1 MKRLDDQT
9 LDALADLIC
18 GDDGPLYR
26 KGWELPLFFR
36 RAGLR
41 CPDHDGSTRKWWTLD
56 RLREFNQSPQD
67 IEKILLRLA
76 DPREYKGDAEAA
88 KTALTEL
95 NKLLAIEGFE
105 IELSGVNPRLIKRK
119 PGLVKDAK
127 KTFVPL
133 EPPDFAVLTNDV
145 SLGAILHERW
155 IEAQKCVDAD
165 VHVAALVMMGSLL
178 EGALLAVVH
187 ANPAESNRSNAC
199 PKDKNGKPK
208 PFHEWTLSD
217 LINVAHECG
226 WIQRDVKDFS
236 HSLRDY
242 RNMVHPWHQRA
253 MGMTPD
259 KDTCA
264 ICWEVVR
271 AAVNDLAE
279 WQKRKRSSGL

>member
-1 MKRLDDQT
+1 VKRLDEQT
-9 LDALADLIC
+9 LDALAELVC

-26 KGWELPLFFR
+26 KGWELPNFFR
-36 RAGLR
+36 RAGLH

-56 RLREFNQSPQD
+56 RLREFNQHPQS
-67 IEKILLRLA
+67 IERVLLRLA

-105 IELSGVNPRLIKRK
+105 IELSGVNPRLIERK

-127 KTFVPL
+127 KAFVPL
-133 EPPDFAVLTNDV
+133 EPPDFAVLTNDD
-145 SLGAILHERW
+145 SLGSILHERW
-155 IEAQKCVDAD
+155 IEVQKCVDANA
-165 VHVAALVMMGSLL
+165 HVAALVMMGSLL

-187 ANPAESNRSNAC
+187 ANPAKSNRSKSS

-208 PFHEWTLSD
+208 PFHEWMLSA
-217 LINVAHECG
+217 LIDVAHECG
-226 WIQRDVKDFS
+226 WIQADVKAFS
-236 HSLRDY
+236 HALRDY

-253 MGMTPD
+253 MRMTPD

-279 WQKRKRSSGL
+279 RQKRKRSSGS